1 MTPKISV
8 IIPVY
13 NVQDYI
19 EKCID
24 SLILQ
29 TFNDY
34 EIIIVNDGS
43 TDSSIDKIKNL
54 VEKNDNI
61 YVIHK
66 KNGGLSSA
74 RNEGLKYAQGEYVIF
89 IDSDDYIEKDFLE
102 KLYKEAKQYNLDIAC
117 GGYKKYFANGDIEKK
132 TRNDELMDLGII
144 KGVDFLLVQLENN
157 DYRMEVWDDLY
168 RREFL
173 INNNLLFTEDLLHED
188 EDFTPRALL
197 VANRVKL
204 VNTYGYLYRQRE
216 NSIMSTK
223 CTIKNVESIYYIIHE
238 FRRIFESSKNEV
250 EKKCLSRLILIMI
263 DIYFGKILL
272 SNEEKKFDLA
282 KKMNVLQTTHGL
294 DKSHLKFKQKLRFN
308 IPYISLLNFKRLEL
322 VQRRNERLL

>member
-1 MTPKISV
+1 MKVSV

-13 NVQDYI
+13 NVEKYI
-19 EKCID
+19 KDCIQ
-24 SLILQ
+24 SVISQ
-29 TFNDY
+29 TLKNI

-43 TDSSIDKIKNL
+43 TDDSIDKIKKL
-54 VEKNDNI
+54 VKENDNI
-61 YVIHK
+61 SVINK

-74 RNEGLKYAQGEYVIF
+74 RNEGLKHAQGEYVIF
-89 IDSDDYIEKDFLE
+89 IDSDDYIERDFLE
-102 KLYKEAKQYNLDIAC
+102 KLYIEAKNYDLDIAC
-117 GGYKKYFANGDIEKK
+117 GGYKKYFANGGIEKK
-132 TRNDELMDLGII
+132 TRNDELMDLGVV

-204 VNTYGYLYRQRE
+204 VKTYGYLYRQRE

-238 FRRIFESSKNEV
+238 FRRIFEGSKNEV
-250 EKKCLSRLILIMI
+250 EKKCLSRLILIMV
-263 DIYFGKILL
+263 DIYFGKILS

-282 KKMNVLQTTHGL
+282 KKINVLQTTHGL
-294 DKSHLKFKQKLRFN
+294 DKSHLRFKQKLRFN

-322 VQRRNERLL
+322 VQRRNERLV

>member
-1 MTPKISV
+1 MKVSV
-8 IIPVY
+8 VIPVY

-19 EKCID
+19 VECLESIMAQELKDI
-24 SLILQ
+24 
-29 TFNDY
+29 
-34 EIIIVNDGS
+34 EVIIVNDGS
-43 TDSSIDKIKNL
+43 TDNSICNIQNII
-54 VEKNDNI
+54 DNNSNI
-61 YVIHK
+61 RLINKV
-66 KNGGLSSA
+66 NGGLSSA
-74 RNEGLKYAQGEYVIF
+74 RNTGLSHAKGEYVLF
-89 IDSDDYIEKDFLE
+89 VDSDDYLEKDFLY
-102 KLYKEAKQYNLDIAC
+102 KLYNEAKNYDLDIAC
-117 GGYKKYFANGDIEKK
+117 GGYKKCFANGAIEKK
-132 TRNDELMDLGII
+132 TRNDELMDLGVV

-238 FRRIFESSKNEV
+238 FRRLFEGSKNEV
-250 EKKCLSRLILIMI
+250 EKKCLSRLILIMV
-263 DIYFGKILL
+263 DIYFGKILS

-294 DKSHLKFKQKLRFN
+294 DKSHLRFKQKIKFN

>member
-1 MTPKISV
+1 MKVSV
-8 IIPVY
+8 VIPVY

-19 EKCID
+19 VECLESIMAQELKDI
-24 SLILQ
+24 
-29 TFNDY
+29 
-34 EIIIVNDGS
+34 EVIIVNDGS
-43 TDSSIDKIKNL
+43 TDNSICNIQNII
-54 VEKNDNI
+54 DNNSNI
-61 YVIHK
+61 RLINKV
-66 KNGGLSSA
+66 NGGLSSA
-74 RNEGLKYAQGEYVIF
+74 RNTGLSHAKGEYVLF
-89 IDSDDYIEKDFLE
+89 VDSDDYLEKDFLY
-102 KLYKEAKQYNLDIAC
+102 KLYNEAKNYDLDIAC
-117 GGYKKYFANGDIEKK
+117 GGYKKYFANGGIEKK
-132 TRNDELMDLGII
+132 TRNDELMDLGVV

-238 FRRIFESSKNEV
+238 F
-250 EKKCLSRLILIMI
+250 
-263 DIYFGKILL
+263 
-272 SNEEKKFDLA
+272 
-282 KKMNVLQTTHGL
+282 
-294 DKSHLKFKQKLRFN
+294 
-308 IPYISLLNFKRLEL
+308 
-322 VQRRNERLL
+322 